1 MSSRFLIVMAALVIF
16 VAGAWLALKP
26 PELHETPTPGASAA
40 TPSADASARSP
51 APEKLS
57 ASSVLAIDPRTRSKK
72 AAVPVRQTLAGEF
85 RAAKQYRALYDRLK
99 SSAEGTTAEGAYV
112 LYEIAK
118 RCATIPDKPTWR
130 NAPAAKPLEQ
140 RRDEFLTSLQPTDP
154 LREKRVAA
162 FEEVNANRCL
172 GFEGVTM
179 AQADLNKM
187 LADAVRLGDPTARA
201 LAIEQEVM
209 GARRGRWDQGT
220 LSESQID
227 GLKQAIGTRDPSA
240 MLTAGRILSN
250 SYSDLTMRVGAD
262 GQIVEPRAMLNAWQI
277 LACDYGYPCGEDNT
291 RLQQACAYQAHCD
304 ASSLPDYLY
313 YYGSSPHDSQ
323 LIAQYQNILRAAIET
338 GDWSQLNLVRGPR
351 PPGAPTFQFGPPR

>member
-1 MSSRFLIVMAALVIF
+1 MSSRFLILAAALVIF
-16 VAGAWLALKP
+16 VAGAWMALKP
-26 PELHETPTPGASAA
+26 PELHETASPGASATTA
-40 TPSADASARSP
+40 STDASPRSS

-57 ASSVLAIDPRTRSKK
+57 ASSVLAIDPRTQSKK
-72 AAVPVRQTLAGEF
+72 AAVPVRHTLAGEF
-85 RAAKQYRALYDRLK
+85 LAAKQYRALYDRLK

-118 RCATIPDKPTWR
+118 RCATIADKTTWR

-140 RRDEFLTSLQPTDP
+140 RRDEFLAALQPTDP

-162 FEEVNANRCL
+162 FEEANANRCL

-179 AQADLNKM
+179 TQADLNKM
-187 LADAVRLGDPTARA
+187 LTDAVRLGNPTARA
-201 LAIEQEVM
+201 LAIEQEITA
-209 GARRGRWDQGT
+209 ARRGRWDQGT
-220 LSESQID
+220 LTESQID

-250 SYSDLTMRVGAD
+250 SYSDLTMRVGPD
-262 GQIVEPRAMLNAWQI
+262 GQVVEPRAMFNAWQI
-277 LACDYGYPCGEDNT
+277 LACDYGYPCGDNNE
-291 RLQQACAYQAHCD
+291 RVLQACAYQAHCD

-323 LIAQYQNILRAAIET
+323 LIAQYQNILRTAIES

-351 PPGAPTFQFGPPR
+351 PPGAPRFQFGPPR